1 MLEFKLLWREI
12 FGVLHIVVDEVAI
25 CRVPLYKNNVS
36 HDETKFIYCLGC
48 MEKYLDAGLQF
59 KAIWANKQAQVTQSD
74 YASLNE
80 PSLSAKI
87 VEQITLTSESQSTIV
102 NLGEWVEQRKQKST
116 TQVTSSSF
124 VAQEQQDATDGL
136 NHTEQSPTKKVY

>member
-1 MLEFKLLWREI
+1 MLWREI
-12 FGVLHIVVDEVAI
+12 FGVLHIVVDDVAI
-25 CRVPLYKNNVS
+25 CRVPLYENKVS

-59 KAIWANKQAQVTQSD
+59 KALWRNKQAQVTQSD

-80 PSLSAKI
+80 PSSNAKI

-102 NLGEWVEQRKQKST
+102 NLEEWVEQRKQKST
-116 TQVTSSSF
+116 TQATCSCC
-124 VAQEQQDATDGL
+124 VAQEQQDATAGL

>member
-25 CRVPLYKNNVS
+25 CRVPLYENNVS

-59 KAIWANKQAQVTQSD
+59 KAIWENKQAQITQSD

-80 PSLSAKI
+80 PSSNAKI
-87 VEQITLTSESQSTIV
+87 VEQTTLTSESPSTIV

-136 NHTEQSPTKKVY
+136 NHTEQNPTKKVY